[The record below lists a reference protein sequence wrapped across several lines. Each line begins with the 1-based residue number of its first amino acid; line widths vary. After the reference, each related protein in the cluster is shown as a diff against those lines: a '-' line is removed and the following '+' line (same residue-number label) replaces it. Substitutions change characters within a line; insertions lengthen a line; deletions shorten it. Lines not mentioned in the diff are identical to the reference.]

1 ALWIALE
8 GVAQGPLARAASKS
22 AQRGSWAATGGLR
35 RAGGTRGIAETFHL
49 TGAPGR
55 RERGGR
61 KGSRLSSVV
70 SLNARPAR
78 ESFAGASGVDA
89 GNGTDFNFFSFDLY
103 VSSVGVP
110 RFFGRPASAW
120 LRIDVACLHAF
131 PAAACA
137 C

>member
-8 GVAQGPLARAASKS
+8 GVAQGPLARAASK
-22 AQRGSWAATGGLR
+22 
-35 RAGGTRGIAETFHL
+35 
-49 TGAPGR
+49 

-89 GNGTDFNFFSFDLY
+89 GNGTSVCEFSG
-103 VSSVGVP
+103 SS
-110 RFFGRPASAW
+110 
-120 LRIDVACLHAF
+120 
-131 PAAACA
+131 
-137 C
+137 

>member
-1 ALWIALE
+1 RCGL
-8 GVAQGPLARAASKS
+8 PSRAWPRDPWRERHRSPP
-22 AQRGSWAATGGLR
+22 RGAPGRPPGACAAP
-35 RAGGTRGIAETFHL
+35 AVAETFHL

>member
-1 ALWIALE
+1 FALWIALE
-8 GVAQGPLARAASKS
+8 GVAQGPLARAASK
-22 AQRGSWAATGGLR
+22 
-35 RAGGTRGIAETFHL
+35 
-49 TGAPGR
+49 

-89 GNGTDFNFFSFDLY
+89 GNGTDFNFFSFESLY

>member
-1 ALWIALE
+1 RCGL
-8 GVAQGPLARAASKS
+8 PSRAWP
-22 AQRGSWAATGGLR
+22 RDPWRERHL
-35 RAGGTRGIAETFHL
+35 AETFHL

-89 GNGTDFNFFSFDLY
+89 GNGTDFNFF
-103 VSSVGVP
+103 
-110 RFFGRPASAW
+110 
-120 LRIDVACLHAF
+120 ICM
-131 PAAACA
+131 
-137 C
+137 